1 MKDDIR
7 FSQYC
12 TRMWLD
18 NCDEN
23 KAHGCVTYTLEEYT
37 SKYHNYLTDKFKR
50 DGGIVID
57 GT

>member
-23 KAHGCVTYTLEEYT
+23 NYAGATTYTKDEYT
-37 SKYHNYLTDKFKR
+37 SKYHDYLTDKFKR

>member
-23 KAHGCVTYTLEEYT
+23 NYAGATTYTKEEYT

-50 DGGIVID
+50 DG
-57 GT
+57 